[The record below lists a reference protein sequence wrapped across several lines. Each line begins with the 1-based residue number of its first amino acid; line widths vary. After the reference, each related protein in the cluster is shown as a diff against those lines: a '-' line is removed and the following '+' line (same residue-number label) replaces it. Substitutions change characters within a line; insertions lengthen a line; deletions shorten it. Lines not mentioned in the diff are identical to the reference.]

1 MNISIRNIYLISKYA
16 TNICRFLLAA
26 MFIFSGFVK
35 AVDPLGFFYKLG
47 DYTQAFGMAD
57 WMPSFLLMFLA
68 IALSA
73 IEFVVGA
80 YLLFGIRRRIAT
92 YSALL
97 LMVCMTPLT
106 LYLAIANPVHDCGCF
121 GDAWVLTNWQTFG
134 KNVILLLMTILVF
147 WRRRL
152 IIPFFSRKSAWLV
165 SMFTIIYVLFL
176 SFYCLKNLPILD
188 FRPYK
193 VGTNIL
199 QAMEIPEDGTMPTI
213 NDFWIT
219 ELETGEDITYNILED
234 EGYTFLLVAHRIEQA
249 DDEHID
255 LINELYDYAADND
268 YGFYALTS
276 SSEQE
281 IEEWRDW
288 TGADYPFG
296 IVDDTEL
303 KTVIRSNP
311 GLLLIKNGTIM
322 GKWSNDNI
330 PTEYHLTGRLEEI
343 PMGQLQEINK
353 FHVVGWAFVWY
364 FLPLSL
370 ILLAETIW
378 LRRKTKTERF

>member
-1 MNISIRNIYLISKYA
+1 MNISIRNIYLTSKYA
-16 TNICRFLLAA
+16 TNISRFLLAA

-57 WMPSFLLMFLA
+57 WMPSFLLMIFA

-73 IEFVVGA
+73 VEFVVGA
-80 YLLFGIRRRIAT
+80 YLLFGIRREIAT
-92 YSALL
+92 YTALL

-134 KNVILLLMTILVF
+134 KNLILLCMTILVF

-152 IIPFFSRKSAWLV
+152 IIPFYSRKSAWLV
-165 SMFTIIYVLFL
+165 SMFTIIYVLSL

-193 VGTNIL
+193 GGTNIL
-199 QAMEIPEDGTMPTI
+199 QAMEISEDGVMPTI

-249 DDEHID
+249 DDKHID
-255 LINELYDYAADND
+255 LINELYDYAVDND

-330 PTEYHLTGRLEEI
+330 PTEYHLPGRVEEI

-353 FHVVGWAFVWY
+353 FHVVGWAFFWY